1 MTYIL
6 RGRLHPSLQGKRES
20 RRSLPASV
28 VRLRVLI
35 ACLLAPI
42 LLWAVLPLPS
52 TGAPLSERIEEK
64 REQVE
69 RKRGTE
75 RVLSSDIAAWTRK
88 INGLQ
93 DRIGGLQA
101 RQSRIQA
108 DLDAKKA
115 ELVKLQTQ
123 LRDERA
129 RLTRLRAR
137 LVETRRQLADRM
149 VEIYKADKP
158 DVLTVVLNSDGFA
171 DLLERGE
178 FIQRIAE
185 ADRKIVTAVTVAKK
199 DAVETEARLD
209 RLERRQQ
216 RVTAIVLTRRDEVHE
231 VKMELIGTRVG
242 LENTRAGKA
251 NALDTVRDERVHLEE
266 DLEAMERQQARVQGQ
281 LAGAPGPIKQG
292 SGALIWPVNGA
303 FTSPFG
309 MRWGRLHAGI
319 DIAAPTGTP
328 LRAADSGRVA
338 IAGWLG
344 GYGNYTCIQHGGALS
359 TCYAHQSS
367 IGVSVGQS
375 VSKGQVIGSVGNTGN
390 STGPHVHFETRVNGS
405 PVDPMSY
412 L

>member
-1 MTYIL
+1 VE
-6 RGRLHPSLQGKRES
+6 RLVGCPPL
-20 RRSLPASV
+20 

-35 ACLLAPI
+35 ACLIAPA

-52 TGAPLSERIEEK
+52 KGQRLQEK
-64 REQVE
+64 IDSTRAQID

-75 RVLSSDIAAWTRK
+75 RVLSTEIAAYTRK
-88 INGLQ
+88 INGLEA
-93 DRIGGLQA
+93 RQA
-101 RQSRIQA
+101 RIQG
-108 DLDAKKA
+108 DLDAKTA
-115 ELVKLQTQ
+115 ELVRLQDD

-137 LVETRRQLADRM
+137 LEQSRRLLAVRL

-158 DVLTVVLNSDGFA
+158 DVLSVVLNSDGFA

-185 ADRKIVTAVTVAKK
+185 ADRKIVTAVQTAKA
-199 DAVETEARLD
+199 DSEETAARLD

-216 RVTAIVLTRRDEVHE
+216 RVTAIVLAHRNEIHS
-231 VKMELIGTRVG
+231 VKMQLIGVRV
-242 LENTRAGKA
+242 GKA
-251 NALDTVRDERVHLEE
+251 NALDDVRHQREHLEE
-266 DLEAMERQQARVQGQ
+266 DLAAMERQQARIRGE
-281 LAGAPGPIKQG
+281 LAAAPGPIRRG

-328 LRAADSGRVA
+328 IRAADSGRVA
-338 IAGWLG
+338 IAGWVG

-359 TCYAHQSS
+359 TCYGHQSS
-367 IGVSVGQS
+367 IGVSVGQG
-375 VSKGQVIGSVGNTGN
+375 VTQGQVIGSVGNTGN
-390 STGPHVHFETRVNGS
+390 STGPHLHFETRVNGS
-405 PVDPMSY
+405 PVDPMGY

>member
-1 MTYIL
+1 M
-6 RGRLHPSLQGKRES
+6 
-20 RRSLPASV
+20 
-28 VRLRVLI
+28 RLRVLI
-35 ACLLAPI
+35 ACLLAPV
-42 LLWAVLPLPS
+42 LLWAILPLPS
-52 TGAPLSERIEEK
+52 SGRALTDRLEEK
-64 REQVE
+64 RNQIE

-75 RVLSSDIAAWTRK
+75 RVLSSDIARWTRR
-88 INGLQ
+88 INGLEE
-93 DRIGGLQA
+93 RIGGLQA
-101 RQSRIQA
+101 RQRRIQA

-115 ELVKLQTQ
+115 ELVRLQTQ

-137 LVETRRQLADRM
+137 LTQTRRMLALRL

-185 ADRKIVTAVTVAKK
+185 ADRKIVTAVSLAKR
-199 DAVETEARLD
+199 DSEETEARLD

-216 RVTAIVLTRRDEVHE
+216 QVTAIVLRRRNEVHE

-251 NALDTVRDERVHLEE
+251 NALQKVRHERVHLEE
-266 DLEAMERQQARVQGQ
+266 DLEAMERQQARIQGQ
-281 LAGAPGPIKQG
+281 LAGAPAPIRQG
-292 SGALIWPVNGA
+292 SGVLIWPVNGA

-319 DIAAPTGTP
+319 DIAVATGTP
-328 LRAADSGRVA
+328 IRAADSGRVA
-338 IAGWLG
+338 LAGWMG
-344 GYGNYTCIQHGGALS
+344 GYGQYTCIQHGGALS

-375 VSKGQVIGSVGNTGN
+375 VSKGQVIGAVGNTGN
-390 STGPHVHFETRVNGS
+390 STGPHLHFETRINGRAH
-405 PVDPMSY
+405 DPEPY
-412 L
+412 LRDERRVPGTGEKPSSAQRASASSS